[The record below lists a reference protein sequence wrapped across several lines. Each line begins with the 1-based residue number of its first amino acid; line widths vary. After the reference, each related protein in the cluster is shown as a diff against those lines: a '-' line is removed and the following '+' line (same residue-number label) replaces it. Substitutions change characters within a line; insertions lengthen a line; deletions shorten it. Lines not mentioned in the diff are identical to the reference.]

1 MIGLVRAKQQG
12 GSSQGI
18 NQRCAPLTC
27 LGIPQQHLYSCINRK
42 KKNAAITVRNLH
54 TNFSMHYKALRILLP
69 SVANRHSVD
78 YGASRASN
86 AMTRLLSQLKSLLV
100 YTVLTASTIGPGT
113 VAMCSKAG
121 SDFGDALLW
130 CVVVASGTAMVMQ
143 EASARLTIHADL
155 TLGQALRRITPRG
168 TRLAV
173 LRHAILAFVII
184 GSFAYECNNFAGVM
198 ASVEMV
204 VTDSGTRYLI
214 NALLGPGCF
223 LMLAYGHVDRISM
236 LLSVVVL
243 QMIVCFAAI
252 IGGTGVSS
260 SFAHGLVP
268 TIPEGGGEMA
278 LGVMGTTAVPLNV
291 LLASSV
297 VRDAGGGLGAMRRGI
312 ALASLLSAIISV
324 LIQIVGDRAS
334 PRAEAEATAG
344 LASGANAT
352 GTSSSHA
359 FAMRDLLPVITATVG
374 DGGVWGFALG
384 LFGAGVSS
392 ALTVALGTALAIED
406 ILGLHAAP
414 RTALAAL
421 DEQTGKAGGGD
432 GGGGGGGGLSR
443 LLRVLAGGRRRRRLR
458 AWVTSR
464 TWDNGGRYAFYLPFF
479 CLAAVPSLLRL
490 PTMIVIMVAQ
500 LINGCLLPCI
510 AALLYIT
517 VNHTGVMPRALLQP
531 MHLNAVMAPTVTLA
545 IFLAAVV
552 LSNQLCGRIVA
563 LEWWTTGHAMRVAA
577 PVAAV
582 GVVGLS
588 CAVYCLR
595 RRPTQTEPTPQ
606 GAQVGGLQPPSS
618 CAADRLARCPGPVTA
633 MPTEVEFDVSIGA
646 PPPQSQR
653 QQQGVASPPTTRTPT
668 FQLAQAA
675 AEMHQAVQ
683 ADGSGR
689 RV

>member
-1 MIGLVRAKQQG
+1 M
-12 GSSQGI
+12 
-18 NQRCAPLTC
+18 
-27 LGIPQQHLYSCINRK
+27 
-42 KKNAAITVRNLH
+42 
-54 TNFSMHYKALRILLP
+54 RIL
-69 SVANRHSVD
+69 A
-78 YGASRASN
+78 
-86 AMTRLLSQLKSLLV
+86 QLKSLLV

-121 SDFGDALLW
+121 SDFGNTLLW
-130 CVVVASGTAMVMQ
+130 CVVVASATAMVMQ

-155 TLGQALRRITPRG
+155 TLGQALRRITPHG
-168 TRLAV
+168 ALAV
-173 LRHAILAFVII
+173 LRHAILAFIVI

-214 NALLGPGCF
+214 NALLGPGCY
-223 LMLAYGHVDRISM
+223 LMLAYGNVDRISM

-252 IGGTGVSS
+252 IHGTGVSS
-260 SFAHGLVP
+260 TFAHGLVP

-312 ALASLLSAIISV
+312 AVASLLSAIISV

-334 PRAEAEATAG
+334 PRAEAEAVVAAAG
-344 LASGANAT
+344 LAAAGGGNSTDA
-352 GTSSSHA
+352 SSSPHA

-406 ILGLHAAP
+406 ILGFHAAP

-421 DEQTGKAGGGD
+421 DEQTGKAGSGGGGGGGGGGGSGD
-432 GGGGGGGGLSR
+432 GGGGGGGVSR
-443 LLRVLAGGRRRRRLR
+443 VLRVLAGGRRRRRLR
-458 AWVTSR
+458 AWVASR
-464 TWDNGGRYAFYLPFF
+464 AWDNGGRHAFYLPFF

-500 LINGCLLPCI
+500 LINGCLLPCV
-510 AALLYIT
+510 AALLYLT
-517 VNHTGVMPRALLQP
+517 VNHAGVMPRALLQP
-531 MHLNAVMAPTVTLA
+531 MHLNMAMAPTVTLA

-552 LSNQLCGRIVA
+552 LSNQLCGRIIA

-577 PVAAV
+577 PVAAA
-582 GVVGLS
+582 GVIGLS
-588 CAVYCLR
+588 SAVHRLR
-595 RRPTQTEPTPQ
+595 CRPTQTEPTSQ
-606 GAQVGGLQPPSS
+606 GVQTDGLQPPSS
-618 CAADRLARCPGPVTA
+618 CTADPLARPGTAAA
-633 MPTEVEFDVSIGA
+633 MPSEVEFDVAVQQQQQQQRVA
-646 PPPQSQR
+646 PPPT
-653 QQQGVASPPTTRTPT
+653 ARTPT

-675 AEMHQAVQ
+675 AEMHQA
-683 ADGSGR
+683 AEGSGR